1 MKKHFILLLIGL
13 MPAISLADIQFSA
26 DEGVRILALNG
37 KEVDQ
42 GTLFSGA
49 SELSAPNGKAQLVV
63 EYTAE
68 INRSADDYLLETSD
82 TFVITLAAADTRV
95 HIGTPEIASRYDLRV
110 FNREGRWQL
119 RDDSGKPLSFVFGK
133 LEKEGFQLGRDYE
146 NELKAFNASQDKA
159 ALPELNIETH
169 KFNSTPSTSTYS
181 ETATSDQQMVGQML
195 QYWYEK
201 ASPKTRKDF
210 KRWIESGQ

>member
-1 MKKHFILLLIGL
+1 MKKHFILLFIGL
-13 MPAISLADIQFSA
+13 MPAIAMADIHFSA
-26 DEGVRILALNG
+26 GEGVRILALNG
-37 KEVDQ
+37 KAVDQ

-68 INRSADDYLLETSD
+68 INRSADDYLLESSD

-95 HIGTPEIASRYDLRV
+95 QISAPEITNQYDLKAFNRSGQWQLQDETGTPL
-110 FNREGRWQL
+110 
-119 RDDSGKPLSFVFGK
+119 PFVFGK
-133 LEKEGFQLGRDYE
+133 LNKEGFQLGRNYE
-146 NELKAFNASQDKA
+146 SELKSFNASQDKA
-159 ALPELNIETH
+159 ALPELNSETH
-169 KFNSTPSTSTYS
+169 KFHNKSPVPPL
-181 ETATSDQQMVGQML
+181 SDSGMTDQKMVGQML

-201 ASPKTRKDF
+201 AGPETRNNF